1 MGRILGNAYMAVQAH
16 EDDDK
21 RHADDGITNDLSGEE
36 VDAIL
41 AIYKQFGAS
50 SRMLVGIANSLGT
63 EDYLKSLYGMAPF
76 SAPRYRV
83 FDWLTQMIATDS
95 DKLRESGA
103 ETGTKVMVHAFLS
116 AGGDV
121 DRFIQNLRASDYE
134 SDRSWEAVD
143 LEA

>member
-1 MGRILGNAYMAVQAH
+1 MAVQAH

-21 RHADDGITNDLSGEE
+21 RHADDGITNDLIGEE

-50 SRMLVGIANSLGT
+50 SRMLVDIANSLGSD
-63 EDYLKSLYGMAPF
+63 DYLKSLYGMSPF

-83 FDWLTQMIATDS
+83 FDWLTQMIAADS

-121 DRFIQNLRASDYE
+121 DRFIQHIRTSDYE
-134 SDRSWEAVD
+134 SDRSWESVD